1 MKGLPKSIDT
11 ATYMDAATRPILP
24 DNLHRSSVRVKLG
37 AATIVPLIAP
47 SDSDVSLLSRCRFP
61 QEQQP
66 GECV

>member
-1 MKGLPKSIDT
+1 
-11 ATYMDAATRPILP
+11 MDAATRPILP